1 MNTSWKNRVS
11 DGVSSLFQPLTYQ
24 RGDFVKHFWTVN
36 GHFTENLTIQLDINE
51 GQSVNEPGI
60 RETSHFSCSLDSYN
74 PQCTEFSLAIPA
86 IAISK
91 HAVTNDGLF
100 DQSQQILSAAVA
112 TFDLTKQT
120 FVRST
125 TGNAKTNSHD
135 DIR

>member
-1 MNTSWKNRVS
+1 MNTSWKNRVL

-24 RGDFVKHFWTVN
+24 RGDFVKHFWAVD
-36 GHFTENLTIQLDINE
+36 GHFTENLTIQLDVDE
-51 GQSVNEPGI
+51 GQTVNESRI
-60 RETSHFSCSLDSYN
+60 RETSHFGCGLDSYD
-74 PQCTEFSLAIPA
+74 PQGAEFSFAIPA

-100 DQSQQILSAAVA
+100 NQSQQILSAAVA
-112 TFDLTKQT
+112 TFDLTEQT